1 MVTSAI
7 AFVFRKIPRQT
18 RELPGDNPRQTERQ
32 SVPTKMDQQKPHFR
46 EIGQGPKRRRIAY
59 RFDDRGTGPAILWLS
74 GFLSD
79 MGSTKVLALSGWAE
93 AQGHPMLRFDY
104 SGHGLSP
111 GDLLEASIGD
121 WLEEAAAMLDLLGRR
136 RVILV
141 GSSMGSWIALLLARA
156 MAKAGDPR
164 IAGLLLIAPAWDMTE
179 KLMWEKMSAK
189 TRAKVE
195 TEGVYYAPSN
205 YDDPYPIT
213 RRLIEEGRNH
223 LLGADGIVLGAPV
236 RILQGMRDP
245 DVPWAHAL
253 ALVDLIADDD
263 VELTLVKDG
272 DHRLS
277 GPADLVRLKRALA
290 ALMEIV
296 TTPEA

>member
-1 MVTSAI
+1 
-7 AFVFRKIPRQT
+7 
-18 RELPGDNPRQTERQ
+18 
-32 SVPTKMDQQKPHFR
+32 MDQQKPHFR

-59 RFDDRGTGPAILWLS
+59 RFDDHGPGPAILWLP

-79 MGSTKVLALSGWAE
+79 MASTKVLALSDWARD
-93 AQGHPMLRFDY
+93 QGHAMLRFDY

-121 WLEEAAAMLDLLGRR
+121 WLEEATAMLALLGER

-141 GSSMGSWIALLLARA
+141 GSSMGGWIALLLARA
-156 MAKAGDPR
+156 LAKAGDAR
-164 IAGLLLIAPAWDMTE
+164 IAGLVLIAPAWDMTE
-179 KLMWEKMSAK
+179 TLMWEKMSER
-189 TRAKVE
+189 TRAIVE

-213 RRLIEEGRNH
+213 RRLIEEGRTH
-223 LLGADGIVLGAPV
+223 LLCAGGIVVGAPV

-253 ALVDLIADDD
+253 ALVDLIDGDD

-277 GPADLVRLKRALA
+277 TPDDLARLKRTLA
-290 ALMEIV
+290 ALNERI
-296 TTPEA
+296 EATVGSDQAST